1 MRSSLRELSPQEIQQ
16 VGGAARHEVEP
27 APPETPPGLP
37 GQEPPFPPELNP
49 VPQ

>member
-1 MRSSLRELSPQEIQQ
+1 MRELSMREIDR
-16 VGGAARHEVEP
+16 VGGSARYEIEP
-27 APPETPPGLP
+27 TAPEPLPGLP

>member
-1 MRSSLRELSPQEIQQ
+1 MRELTLQEVRQI
-16 VGGAARHEVEP
+16 VGAALYETEP
-27 APPETPPGLP
+27 TAPEPLPGLP